1 MLHTSLLRGGEL
13 IRGKLKIKNK
23 KFVDFI
29 GNNLSARLVGVI
41 IVDSKWAR
49 EEWSKSNMIGVF
61 GWVGKWE
68 RKW

>member
-1 MLHTSLLRGGEL
+1 MIKNYLAKIEYIVVMLHTSLLRGGEL

-49 EEWSKSNMIGVF
+49 EE
-61 GWVGKWE
+61 
-68 RKW
+68 